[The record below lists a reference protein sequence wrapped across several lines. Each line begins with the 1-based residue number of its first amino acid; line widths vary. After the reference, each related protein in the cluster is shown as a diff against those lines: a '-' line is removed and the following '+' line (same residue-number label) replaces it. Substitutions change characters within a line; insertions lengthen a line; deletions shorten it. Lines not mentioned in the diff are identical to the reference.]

1 MELSK
6 QVVSLELAKK
16 LKELGFIL
24 DGELDKY
31 FEERAGK
38 WKKLEKH

>member
-6 QVVSLELAKK
+6 QVVNLKPAQK

-24 DGELDKY
+24 DEELDKY
-31 FEERAGK
+31 LEERARK
-38 WKKLEKH
+38 WKKLKKH